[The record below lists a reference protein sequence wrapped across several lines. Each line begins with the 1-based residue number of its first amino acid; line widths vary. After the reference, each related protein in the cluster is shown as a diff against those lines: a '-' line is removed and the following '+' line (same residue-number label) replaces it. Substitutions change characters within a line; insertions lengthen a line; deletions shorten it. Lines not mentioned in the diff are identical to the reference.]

1 MFNNMRKILINL
13 FSESLTVEDFEYFT
27 NTLPI
32 KFEVFNYQFAARDM
46 FPDIV
51 EAIIKDILPAREI
64 AKTRIILQTNVV
76 DLGHFGAK
84 FYSELLDGVI
94 IVAKNSELLTNAQK
108 NFLTMD
114 SQNNVD
120 FMLDIL
126 QADST
131 NLRLHK
137 VYMHQQHQV
146 DNRYLT
152 FLFNQRLL
160 NDISPIEDF
169 RLVEKK
175 KLRHNLQ
182 FVSKG
187 NFVETH
193 FSLANKKLI
202 PLKKSDAQDK
212 IFYIQ
217 TAFGMYQFIHAI
229 MSTSESDFTKRSFLF
244 TLFEHAKTK
253 GKADEVL
260 RYILAYLDIAEL
272 PLVSFANYNTF
283 CMLLRDQSV
292 LKRQYTFLKKHF
304 DRLHPSQVHALITN
318 SLFYKTAHNQPTYD
332 GMIADQLLLMGKIN
346 QFWRKEITLP
356 KEQKRVPY
364 RIAVVVG
371 QFLSIEHGPTKL
383 AVQYVNE
390 LKMHYPK
397 ADIKIF
403 VEDLFTYS
411 PNELGWLMAYT
422 IKSSSTQQLYH
433 RPHLHT
439 EIDVYYS
446 NCTLERTQ
454 RIQQD
459 VQAIVDFQPS
469 IIYKIGSSYNV
480 VTDLLYPYF
489 PIVSQSISGEEACQ
503 FVDVFTSGYP
513 ESQIQQFYDET
524 NIADQEYISHTTK
537 IEQPQKAVIKNRI
550 MYGLTDS
557 DFVMITVGTKLE
569 AEITKAFVEQ
579 LIKVLDTD
587 MDSKWLIVGTQYHSI
602 INNSYQKYVD
612 EKRILFIEYEEHL
625 FDLYHICDIYVNP
638 PRFGEG
644 ISGALAMWAKLP
656 IITTDPTAAVSLY
669 TGEENCIELTL
680 FSQEILTLKSNR
692 EYYEQK
698 ANDMQNRIT
707 TNHFFEQTTNDLQ
720 QIFNRAIKKFEERTY
735 KI

>member
-1 MFNNMRKILINL
+1 MRKILINL